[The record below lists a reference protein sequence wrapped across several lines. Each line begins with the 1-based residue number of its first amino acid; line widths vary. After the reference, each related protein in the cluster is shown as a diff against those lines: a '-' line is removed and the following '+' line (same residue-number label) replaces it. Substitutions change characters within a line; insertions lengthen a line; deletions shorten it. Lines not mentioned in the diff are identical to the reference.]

1 MKISLQWLREWVDVP
16 WAAPELGSRLTM
28 AGFELEA
35 LAKAAPA
42 FSGVVVGEIVAA
54 ERHPQADKLQVC
66 RVAIAGGET
75 LQIVCGAANA
85 RAGLKTALARVGA
98 KLPGGLDIKAA
109 KLRGVESFGML
120 CSSKELGLAET
131 SDGIV
136 ELPADLVAG
145 TDLRA
150 ALGLDD
156 DLIELAITPNRGDA
170 MSVLG
175 IAREVAAL
183 TAQPLRGP
191 SLAPVAAAHE
201 QRHAVQLDA
210 PAACPR
216 FVGRVITGVDNTRS
230 SPWWVRER
238 LRRAGQRSISPV
250 VDVTN
255 LVMLEFGQP
264 MHAYD
269 RALLQGDVR
278 VRLARRGERCTLLDG
293 REVAL
298 EDDVLVIADSAG
310 PVGMAGVMGGQR
322 TAVSAGTRDV
332 FLEVA
337 WFAPS
342 AIAGRGRRHGLTT
355 DASQRFERGVDPAHQ
370 VRAMERATALL
381 LEIAGGAAGPLVVT
395 EQASALPAA
404 REVSLRRSQ
413 IARFLGI
420 ELADA
425 RVRSLLE
432 ALGMRVTDAAD
443 GWRVTAPSHRF
454 DIAIERDLIEEL
466 ARLVGYDQIPEVDA
480 STAQRFQ
487 PLPVAAAREQRVLD
501 LLAARGYHEAIT
513 FAFVDPA
520 LQAQLFPGQ
529 PGVALANPI
538 ASDLAV
544 MRVSLWPGL
553 LRAVLEN
560 QRRQQERIR
569 LFEHGVVFLGE
580 QGRDE
585 RDRLAGIV
593 SGPRSSEQWER
604 KRTAGNEAVDFHD
617 VRADLG
623 ALFAAMGDA
632 KRISFEAAS
641 DAPACLHPGRAA
653 RIVVDGH
660 AAGWLG
666 ELHPEQV
673 RALDL
678 TYAPVLF
685 ELDWVTALRVQPAVY
700 RAVSRQPQVRRD
712 LAVVVDEG
720 VPFSA
725 IHERVTLVASSLLR
739 DIRLFDVYRGPGVEV
754 GTKSVAIGLI
764 FQDDSR
770 TLTDEDADRTVAAI
784 CAELAASLKAK
795 IRE

>member
-1 MKISLQWLREWVDVP
+1 MKISKNWLREWVDVP

-28 AGFELEA
+28 VGFELEA
-35 LAKAAPA
+35 LSKAAPA
-42 FSGVVVGEIVAA
+42 FSGVVVGEIIAA

-66 RVAIAGGET
+66 KVSIGGGEP

-85 RAGLKTALARVGA
+85 RTGLKTALARVGA
-98 KLPGGLDIKAA
+98 CLPGGVDIKAA

-120 CSSKELGLAET
+120 CSAKELGLADS
-131 SDGIV
+131 SDGIL
-136 ELPADLVAG
+136 ELPLELETGADL
-145 TDLRA
+145 RS

-183 TAQPLRGP
+183 TAAPLRGP
-191 SLAPVAAAHE
+191 TLAAVAASHE
-201 QRHAVQLDA
+201 LHNRVHLDA
-210 PAACPR
+210 PTACPR
-216 FVGRVITGVDNTRS
+216 FVGRVVTGVDNARP

-255 LVMLEFGQP
+255 LVMLELGQP

-269 RALLQGDVR
+269 RATLEGDVR
-278 VRLARRGERCTLLDG
+278 VRLAQTGERCTLLDG

-298 EDDVLVIADSAG
+298 ENDVLVIADAAG

-337 WFAPS
+337 WFAPG

-355 DASQRFERGVDPAHQ
+355 DASQRFERGVDPAQQ

-381 LEIAGGAAGPLVVT
+381 LELAGGSAGPLVVT
-395 EQASALPAA
+395 EQASALPVL

-420 ELADA
+420 EVPDA
-425 RVRSLLE
+425 RVRALLE
-432 ALGMRVTDAAD
+432 SLGMGVAAALD

-466 ARLVGYDQIPEVDA
+466 ARLIGYDQIPEVDA
-480 STAQRFQ
+480 STSQRFQ

-501 LLAARGYHEAIT
+501 LLAARGYQEAIT

-520 LQAQLFPGQ
+520 MQSRLFPSQ
-529 PGVALANPI
+529 PGIVLANPI

-553 LRAVLEN
+553 LRAVVEN

-585 RDRLAGIV
+585 RDRLAGVV

-604 KRTAGNEAVDFHD
+604 KRSAGEEAVDFFD
-617 VRADLG
+617 ARADLA
-623 ALFAAMGDA
+623 ALFAAMGDTQPL
-632 KRISFEAAS
+632 RFETSAE
-641 DAPACLHPGRAA
+641 APGCLHPGRVA
-653 RIVVDGH
+653 RIVRSDEAV
-660 AAGWLG
+660 GWLG
-666 ELHPEQV
+666 ELHPEHV
-673 RALDL
+673 AALDL

-685 ELDWVTALRVQPAVY
+685 EIDWTRALSVSPQAY
-700 RAVSRQPQVRRD
+700 RSVSRQPQVRRD
-712 LAVVVDEG
+712 LAFVVDEQL
-720 VPFSA
+720 PFSA
-725 IHERVTLVASSLLR
+725 IHERVTLSASSLLR
-739 DIRLFDVYRGPGVEV
+739 DIRLFDIYRGPGVEI
-754 GTKSVAIGLI
+754 GRKSVAIGLI

-770 TLTDEDADRTVAAI
+770 TLTDEDADRMVAAI
-784 CAELAASLKAK
+784 CADLAASLKAK